1 MAAAVDASCGVT
13 LLLLTAL
20 LMRPCRGVT
29 DWYIITNV
37 AGDVNIA
44 ATSAS
49 LNYPSGVALDSSG
62 NVYIA
67 DRSNERIRKV
77 AVSTGIITTIAGT
90 GYYGS
95 YGDGGA
101 ATSASLNYPYGVALD
116 SSGNVYIADSWN
128 ERIRKVAV
136 STGIIT
142 TIAGTG
148 SYGSSGDGG
157 DATSASLYSPSGV
170 ALDKEG
176 LVVTEMASTKTEQV
190 CAVSS
195 HDPLSTLNERYLYWY
210 SVYTRF
216 TEKVSQS
223 APASTSSAKTS
234 EP

>member
-37 AGDVNIA
+37 AGDVNI
-44 ATSAS
+44 
-49 LNYPSGVALDSSG
+49 
-62 NVYIA
+62 
-67 DRSNERIRKV
+67 
-77 AVSTGIITTIAGT
+77 
-90 GYYGS
+90 
-95 YGDGGA
+95 A